1 MSFISTAFAENQ
13 GEVSSTFTEAQLA
26 ENQVE
31 KSQLMETQEET
42 RKNAPA
48 EEGGGVSI
56 QPSTVAFQALNFL
69 ILLIVLHKILY
80 KPLIKLLEDRAKRI
94 REGVENAVK
103 ADEMLQSSEEMR
115 KNILKRAQV
124 ESNEMIEKSRK
135 AGEETREGIIQNA
148 QTEADKIMQL
158 EKQAIEREKAKTM
171 DDFKHNAT
179 QLVVQIA
186 EKILREKMDAKKDQ
200 SLIQESLEHY
210 QGI

>member
-1 MSFISTAFAENQ
+1 MSFISTAFAENL
-13 GEVSSTFTEAQLA
+13 VSAESQPADSQLE
-26 ENQVE
+26 ENQFE
-31 KSQLMETQEET
+31 KSQLGETREET
-42 RKNAPA
+42 LENASS
-48 EEGGGVSI
+48 EESGGVSI

-171 DDFKHNAT
+171 DDFKQNAT